1 MVVLMAET
9 DIMLMYVETL
19 KTDVIVFI
27 AMSMYLDGCHIDQ

>member
-1 MVVLMAET
+1 MVVLMAEI

-27 AMSMYLDGCHIDQ
+27 AMSMCLDGCHIDQ